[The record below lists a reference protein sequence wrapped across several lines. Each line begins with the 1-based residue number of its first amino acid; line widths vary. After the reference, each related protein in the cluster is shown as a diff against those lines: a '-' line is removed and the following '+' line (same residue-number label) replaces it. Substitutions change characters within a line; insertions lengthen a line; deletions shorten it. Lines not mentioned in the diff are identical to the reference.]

1 MKTYQIAYE
10 NQCISHK
17 TESQLIDYTLKKI
30 HMYGFEYFLFRLIPR
45 YGNIV
50 THSKETLLSSIA
62 SYPSRPSSGT
72 KRCFTTFPSYG
83 RAPKRTV

>member
-50 THSKETLLSSIA
+50 THSKTLGGCRS
-62 SYPSRPSSGT
+62 
-72 KRCFTTFPSYG
+72 
-83 RAPKRTV
+83 